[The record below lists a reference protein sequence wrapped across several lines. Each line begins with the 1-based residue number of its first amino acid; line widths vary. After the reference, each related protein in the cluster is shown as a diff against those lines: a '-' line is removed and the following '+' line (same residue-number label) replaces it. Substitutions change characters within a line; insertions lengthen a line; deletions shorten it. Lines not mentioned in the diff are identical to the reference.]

1 MNVLSP
7 GQVSTPIMERVMAD
21 PEMRSQ
27 FEALIPRGKVGQ
39 PDELARVALFLA
51 SEDSSYVNGQLL
63 NVDGGTAA
71 I

>member
-1 MNVLSP
+1 
-7 GQVSTPIMERVMAD
+7 MAD